1 MVARSA
7 TCDLGSQFIQEL
19 GVGLLVDFATEQ
31 TRRSRDRELPHFLAQ
46 LFARARTLACHLVV
60 RLRYQALRLA
70 RRRSLGFLD
79 DLVRALSRKIDDLRR
94 ALARLADDLLGALL
108 GLRQI
113 LFAFAGR
120 RQAVRNLL
128 LPLLD
133 RSHEPRPEE
142 FHDRPGNQEE

>member
-31 TRRSRDRELPHFLAQ
+31 
-46 LFARARTLACHLVV
+46 AR
-60 RLRYQALRLA
+60 RLA